1 MKGKLKLRLNGD
13 WASRKGK
20 KYEVFINQQSVGE
33 ISRQNPEFIHYL
45 DFGKYTLTIKDGDYE
60 RKEVIGIGSRKFIYY
75 VRLFPKVTYS
85 RFFVG
90 AIKGFSF
97 VLFCV
102 LLYSH
107 IFLFKSSVSLTITSF
122 LPLLLLLSIRRKTR
136 ETFDL
141 SIK

>member
-1 MKGKLKLRLNGD
+1 MNKRI
-13 WASRKGK
+13 
-20 KYEVFINQQSVGE
+20 YIFIFLGF
-33 ISRQNPEFIHYL
+33 ISFFIHYL

-60 RKEVIGIGSRKFIYY
+60 RKEIIGIGSRKFIYY

-90 AIKGFSF
+90 VIKGFSF